1 MLSLKSKKR
10 KLIGKKV
17 EKLRR
22 KGLLPG
28 VLYGPKVKNQ
38 PIETDLSNFKKVLKE
53 AGESSLISL
62 EVDSSTSSGQA
73 NKFSVLIHE
82 VKQNPLTGEPIH
94 VDFYQPILTE
104 ETEATVPL
112 VFEGEPSA
120 VKELE
125 GTLIKEIQEL
135 TVRALPEKLPHEIKV
150 NVESLKTFED
160 EILIKD
166 LKLPEGV
173 KIDRDPNEIVAL
185 VTPPEKV
192 EEELEKPIEEEVE
205 EVERVEEEKPASAD
219 SASVA
224 GTTSAKEA
232 ASAGKEERE
241 KEKGGGEEEEKET
254 KEKSE

>member
-10 KLIGKKV
+10 KVIGKKV

-38 PIETDLSNFKKVLKE
+38 PIETDLSDFKKVLKE

-62 EVDSSTSSGQA
+62 EVGPSTGSGQA

-82 VKQNPLTGEPIH
+82 VKQDPLTDEPIH

-120 VKELE
+120 VKELG
-125 GTLIKEIQEL
+125 GTFIKEIQEL
-135 TVRALPEKLPHEIKV
+135 TVKALPEKLPHEIKV

-173 KIDRDPNEIVAL
+173 KIDREPDEIVAL
-185 VTPPEKV
+185 VIPPEKV

-205 EVERVEEEKPASAD
+205 EVERAEGGEKPASAD

-224 GTTSAKEA
+224 ETTSAKEA

-241 KEKGGGEEEEKET
+241 KEKRGGEEEEKE
-254 KEKSE
+254 EKKQ